1 MTVIFSIIILVLIA
15 VCVCFLRAN
24 QRLSKSLL
32 LYSSEKAEL
41 IGKLDSITSA
51 LSEKQHELISL
62 RERVELLSKENV
74 KFATLYQEVVKN
86 RDALK
91 AEFSNLSQE
100 ILESKQEKFSTEAKK
115 EVGTLI
121 ADLQKEFLVFKNE
134 IFSPETKSRT
144 ELATNLKVLFSNIE
158 KMHMDAENLT
168 NFYNCLCIINSR

>member
-15 VCVCFLRAN
+15 VCVCFLHAN
-24 QRLSKSLL
+24 QRLAKSLL

-134 IFSPETKSRT
+134 IFSPETRSRT
-144 ELATNLKVLFSNIE
+144 ELSANLKVLFSNIE

-168 NFYNCLCIINSR
+168 NALKNNA